1 MHGQDG
7 WAGER
12 RGRGTLLLD
21 RSMSSLIFFM
31 PADTRLEVDVTSFW
45 NLSNSLNV
53 QPHHTHEA

>member
-1 MHGQDG
+1 
-7 WAGER
+7 
-12 RGRGTLLLD
+12 
-21 RSMSSLIFFM
+21 MSSLIFLM